1 MRVSMS
7 INKSSL
13 GPVINKIS
21 SRQNII
27 VPFNLFM
34 TTIGIFINFVKI
46 RGAGVKSK
54 EKQTN

>member
-27 VPFNLFM
+27 VPFNLFK

-46 RGAGVKSK
+46 RGAGAKSK